1 MSFGK
6 YTCMDNVTL
15 KYSVTVAVRIMTM
28 VTSLQ

>member
-6 YTCMDNVTL
+6 YKCMDNATL
-15 KYSVTVAVRIMTM
+15 QYSVTVAVTTMTM